1 MSYTTVLLNSTNV
14 VKGSTNNRLVYT
26 FPQAKQ
32 FKDNSIVLDGLALF
46 YSWFNISAKYGN
58 NQFSYNWFNSTGTGY
73 TTYDI
78 IIPDGFYDAR
88 AINAFIQSVFITN
101 KHYVTSSITNKQ
113 TFLLE
118 IIENSTFYSIQM
130 NSYAINQ
137 AYLTSQNWVIPSGA
151 TWTVGATILQ
161 PQFVIN
167 SNAFRDIAGFASGS
181 YPPINSPTTGVIYSS
196 LSSVCPQVSPVN
208 SLIVRCNL
216 VSSIYG
222 IPTDVLTSCHINGN
236 WGEIISFNPS
246 NANPIKIR
254 DGIYDRIEITICDQN
269 FNDIAI
275 IDPSMVIRLLIG

>member
-14 VKGSTNNRLVYT
+14 VKNGNNNKLVYT
-26 FPQAKQ
+26 FPQAKS
-32 FKDNSIVLDGLALF
+32 FKDNSIVLDGLAVF
-46 YSWFNISAKYGN
+46 YSWFNISSKYGN
-58 NQFSYNWFNSTGTGY
+58 HHLQYTWFNSAGTGY
-73 TTYDI
+73 TTFNI
-78 IIPDGFYDAR
+78 VIPDGFYDAR
-88 AINAFIQSVFITN
+88 A
-101 KHYVTSSITNKQ
+101 Q
-113 TFLLE
+113 TFFLE
-118 IIENSTFYSIQM
+118 ILENGTFYSIQM

-167 SNAFRDIAGFASGS
+167 SNAFRDIVGFASGS
-181 YPPINSPTTGVIYSS
+181 YPPINSPATGVTYSS

-216 VSSIYG
+216 VSSNYS

-254 DGIYDRIEITICDQN
+254 DGIYSSIEITICDQN
-269 FNDIAI
+269 YNDIAI